1 MRLFAA
7 GQIDALA
14 TARQPV
20 QDPSAAV
27 TDRHSKRP
35 DHEAGG
41 GAIRDRPCHPEAA
54 SKQLPNEDIDEELAK
69 RPAAQGQPR
78 AALTLCRIWTTR
90 TALLRTVYDTFTEG
104 FATADLTEA
113 RGLLESARPSRSPRV
128 AAGSR
133 STASTRA

>member
-35 DHEAGG
+35 DHEAR

-69 RPAAQGQPR
+69 RLAAKGQPR

-90 TALLRTVYDTFTEG
+90 TALLRTVYDTFTER
-104 FATADLTEA
+104 FATAHLT
-113 RGLLESARPSRSPRV
+113 
-128 AAGSR
+128 
-133 STASTRA
+133 